1 MQAVH
6 YLIDCEG
13 RSHSS
18 PFVLLRQTTEHG
30 VAEHALITH
39 AVERL
44 GYLHVQEWPRGLI
57 ISYRRPA
64 TNPVTLA
71 GAIFLLS
78 DLADRR
84 VIFSVFDGHVRYA
97 LCRGRSQAIGRL
109 VHEMRDL
116 EAEAPETADTA
127 SDAETPARPKR
138 SAAKPN
144 TR

>member
-6 YLIDCEG
+6 YLIDSDG
-13 RSHSS
+13 RSHTS
-18 PFVLLRQTTEHG
+18 PFELLRQATEPG
-30 VAEHALITH
+30 VAEHALITR

-44 GYLHVQEWPRGLI
+44 CYLHVQEWPRGLI

-84 VIFSVFDGHVRYA
+84 VIFSVFDRHVRYA
-97 LCRGRSQAIGRL
+97 LCRGRSQAIARL

-116 EAEAPETADTA
+116 EAEAPQTAHTA
-127 SDAETPARPKR
+127 SDVELPPRSMR

>member
-6 YLIDCEG
+6 YLIDSEG
-13 RSHSS
+13 RSLPS
-18 PFVLLRQTTEHG
+18 PFQLLRQATEHG
-30 VAEHALITH
+30 VAEHALISH

-57 ISYRRPA
+57 ISYRRPV

-84 VIFSVFDGHVRYA
+84 VIFSVFDGHVRYS

-116 EAEAPETADTA
+116 EAEALQTAHTA
-127 SDAETPARPKR
+127 SDVDLPARPMR
-138 SAAKPN
+138 SAAKRN